1 MVRFLADASL
11 HHAIVTG
18 CLRREPGVDFLSAH
32 VAKLHG
38 IGDHDVLEIAAEQ
51 GRILVTHDFRTM
63 PKHFAEFVSAGRSRP
78 RCVPRPAAHASCA
91 DHRRSR
97 ADLDGVNTRG
107 LGKSDCAG
115 SASMIEPTRL
125 RIQER
130 G

>member
-32 VAKLHG
+32 AAKLHG

-63 PKHFAEFVSAGRSRP
+63 PKHFAEFVG
-78 RCVPRPAAHASCA
+78 
-91 DHRRSR
+91 
-97 ADLDGVNTRG
+97 
-107 LGKSDCAG
+107 
-115 SASMIEPTRL
+115 
-125 RIQER
+125 
-130 G
+130 